1 MELKIKGSTT
11 QSVATSIGCYIFK
24 EVRESEHNI
33 EWLDCMCSFYQ
44 LLLSNQSSKD
54 IVVPLDD
61 NLKNDLKN
69 MISKY
74 LYAEAAD
81 YVDDD
86 IEWLCSMISIY
97 KQLSGNET
105 KDAIKELKGKKIEE
119 KEETKSKEK
128 EPEIKE
134 KPRGLFGKKNE
145 QQKSEISWSSN
156 EEIDDDF
163 DLDEGLF

>member
-11 QSVATSIGCYIFK
+11 QSVAASIGCYIFK

-33 EWLDCMCSFYQ
+33 EWLDCMCGFYQ
-44 LLLSNQSSKD
+44 LLLSNQNTED
-54 IVVPLDD
+54 IVIPLDD
-61 NLKNDLKN
+61 NLKDDLKN

-74 LYAEAAD
+74 LYAEATD

-97 KQLSGNET
+97 RQLLNNET
-105 KDAIKELKGKKIEE
+105 KDVIKELKDKKIKE
-119 KEETKSKEK
+119 KKETKSKEK
-128 EPEIKE
+128 EPED
-134 KPRGLFGKKNE
+134 GLFGKKNE

-163 DLDEGLF
+163 DLDDGLF